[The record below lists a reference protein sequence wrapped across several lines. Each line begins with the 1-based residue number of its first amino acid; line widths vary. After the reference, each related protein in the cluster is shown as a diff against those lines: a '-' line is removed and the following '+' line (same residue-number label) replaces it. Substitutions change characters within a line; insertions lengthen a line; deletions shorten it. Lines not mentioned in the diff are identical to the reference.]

1 MPDYRAI
8 SKDLYERFHVAFE
21 KLYVSE
27 LKDQIA
33 DKDEVITAQ
42 DHMIAEQ
49 DARIE
54 QLEAALYDA
63 PPFTKEELRT
73 LHAHYDE
80 MVTEQGTRI
89 AQLEAALLG
98 LLEVCPCQN
107 GCPPD
112 DMTCATNA
120 ARAALEDRT

>member
-8 SKDLYERFHVAFE
+8 SKDLYERFHDAFE

-49 DARIE
+49 DARI
-54 QLEAALYDA
+54 
-63 PPFTKEELRT
+63 
-73 LHAHYDE
+73 
-80 MVTEQGTRI
+80 
-89 AQLEAALLG
+89 AQLEAALRG

-120 ARAALEDRT
+120 ARAALGEERT